1 MRGRGNRGH
10 DVGGARPRRVD
21 GDVREAVLL
30 EERERVRLLVRL
42 QPGAVAKLHERH
54 ERVEQV
60 AGGHGLVER
69 LPRLLHARVVLE
81 EDAAHLS

>member
-1 MRGRGNRGH
+1 MEADVRDRMGGGGDGRD

-42 QPGAVAKLHERH
+42 QPGAVAELDERH

-60 AGGHGLVER
+60 ARGDELVER
-69 LPRLLHARVVLE
+69 LRAT
-81 EDAAHLS
+81 S